1 MSKADETRQY
11 IIEKAAP
18 IFNMHGYGGT
28 SMSRLTEAIGM
39 TKGAIYGNFKNKDE
53 IACEAFEYNLSNI
66 RKQIEAVVFSRKN
79 ACDQLIAFATFYI
92 DNFHALSKKG
102 GCPILNAAVDS
113 DNSDLPIRSNV
124 LRAIENWLDSVV
136 LIIEGG
142 KEKGEIKAHVNAGE
156 LASLFVSSIEGGIM
170 LSKVTGDPASLQRV
184 VNHIIDLVNRDLR
197 V

>member
-11 IIEKAAP
+11 IIQKAAP

-53 IACEAFEYNLSNI
+53 IACEAFEYNVSNI
-66 RKQIEAVVFSRKN
+66 RSQVEAVVFSRKN

-92 DNFHALSKKG
+92 DNFHTISKKG

-113 DNSDLPIRSNV
+113 DNSDLPIRSNI
-124 LRAIENWLDSVV
+124 LRAIQYWLDSVV

-142 KEKGEIKAHVNAGE
+142 KEKGEIKAHIDAGE
-156 LASLFVSSIEGGIM
+156 FASLFVSSIEGGVMI
-170 LSKVTGDPASLQRV
+170 SKVTGDAASLERA